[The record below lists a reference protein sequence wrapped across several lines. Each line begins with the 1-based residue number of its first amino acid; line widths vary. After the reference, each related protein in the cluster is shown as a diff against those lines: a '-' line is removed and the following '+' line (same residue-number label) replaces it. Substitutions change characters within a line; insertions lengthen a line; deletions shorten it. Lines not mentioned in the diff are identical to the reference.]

1 MPITV
6 PALTQDI
13 SMQPPV
19 VPEAVTTGFGERR
32 AAWPARGAAHQP
44 SFDGV
49 TPRFRH
55 VVSVTGD
62 LLTFVGIVF
71 CFPLAI
77 LAIGIPIALVLQ
89 LLLWIGRLLL

>member
-6 PALTQDI
+6 PALTQEL
-13 SMQPPV
+13 SMQPRV
-19 VPEAVTTGFGERR
+19 VPEVVTTGFGERR
-32 AAWPARGAAHQP
+32 PTWPARGAAHQP
-44 SFDGV
+44 SVEGV

-55 VVSVTGD
+55 VVSVSGD
-62 LLTFVGIVF
+62 VLTFVGIVF
-71 CFPLAI
+71 CFPLVI

>member
-1 MPITV
+1 M

-13 SMQPPV
+13 STQSLV
-19 VPEAVTTGFGERR
+19 VPEAVTTRFGEGW
-32 AAWPARGAAHQP
+32 AAWLARGAAHQP
-44 SFDGV
+44 SVDGV
-49 TPRFRH
+49 TPRLRH

-62 LLTFVGIVF
+62 LLMLVGIVF
-71 CFPLAI
+71 CFPLVI

>member
-19 VPEAVTTGFGERR
+19 VPEAVTGFGERW

-44 SFDGV
+44 SADGV
-49 TPRFRH
+49 TPRLRH

-62 LLTFVGIVF
+62 LLMFVGIVF
-71 CFPLAI
+71 CFPLVI

>member
-6 PALTQDI
+6 PALTQEI
-13 SMQPPV
+13 SMQPAL
-19 VPEAVTTGFGERR
+19 VPQAVPTGFGERR
-32 AAWPARGAAHQP
+32 AAWPARGAAQQP
-44 SFDGV
+44 SVDGV

-71 CFPLAI
+71 CFPLVI